1 MIKIILLLLMIDIH
15 FSLYTYYIC
24 MCVYVCIYIYIIMMM
39 QNIINH
45 SEMYILHHVAMAM
58 LHSFKKMNKTQTR
71 HIHTHCVEKSFWNPM
86 RHHLFNIDIAL
97 IVFLH
102 RTSKSKATSMQSL
115 ELCFK
120 NRMTGWSRVNHME
133 QYCRNSYP
141 MDCEVPLRHSVG

>member
-1 MIKIILLLLMIDIH
+1 M
-15 FSLYTYYIC
+15 
-24 MCVYVCIYIYIIMMM
+24 YVCICMYIYIIMMM

-97 IVFLH
+97 IVFFASH
-102 RTSKSKATSMQSL
+102 FQIKSDFDAVPGTMLQ
-115 ELCFK
+115 E
-120 NRMTGWSRVNHME
+120 
-133 QYCRNSYP
+133 SY
-141 MDCEVPLRHSVG
+141 DWLVKS